1 MMSSRVRFKNPLAS
15 HGLRTALLAL
25 LYLPSCLSNLAAAAD
40 PPKLVVAITIDQF
53 RYDYLT
59 RFRGDYHYGL
69 DRLLKNGAV
78 FVDADLEHY
87 PTVTAVGHATLL
99 SGATPAISGIIGNEW
114 FDIETGKSVT
124 SVSDETVKQVGGSG
138 SSSASPHNLL
148 VNTIGDELKS
158 ASNGAARVIG
168 LSLKDRAAILPVGRS
183 ANAAY
188 WYDPASGDFI
198 TSSYYQQVLPDWVQ
212 QFNRQKLTASYAGVE
227 WKGPDP
233 QAAPLMK
240 LASIG
245 PKLFADVYG
254 SPFGNEL
261 LERFAEEAIPQEH
274 LGQGRSPDLLSISFS
289 SNDAVGHTFG
299 PDSPQVQDLCLR
311 TDAILGRLLAAI
323 DKQVGLRNS
332 LIVLTAD
339 HGVAPLPE
347 TQSAHKLPG
356 GRLSTADLVD
366 SIQGALARRFG
377 SGKWILSAIG
387 TSIYL
392 NRSLIRENN
401 LDSREVERIAAQ
413 AALAVPHVLQVY
425 TRSELILGH
434 PAADAVGMRIA
445 RSFNARRS
453 ADLEILLEPYWIT
466 SKSGTTHGT
475 PYEYDSQIP
484 LIFFGASI
492 RPGFVYM
499 HAALNDVAPTLAALL
514 GIPKPAGSAGRV
526 LNEIIDSRRE

>member
-1 MMSSRVRFKNPLAS
+1 MSTRVAIN
-15 HGLRTALLAL
+15 
-25 LYLPSCLSNLAAAAD
+25 LSNYRFRVFLTLTCTLLCLVGFAEAAD
-40 PPKLVVAITIDQF
+40 APKLVVSITIDQF

-59 RFRGDYHYGL
+59 RFRGDYKYGF

-99 SGATPAISGIIGNEW
+99 SGATPAISGIIGNDW

-124 SVSDETVKQVGGSG
+124 SVSDETVRQVGGSG
-138 SSSASPHNLL
+138 ASGASPHNLL
-148 VNTIGDELKS
+148 VNTVGDELKAGS
-158 ASNGAARVIG
+158 GGVARVIG
-168 LSLKDRAAILPVGRS
+168 LSLKDRSAILPVGRG

-188 WYDPASGDFI
+188 WYDPASGHFI
-198 TSSYYQQVLPDWVQ
+198 TSSYYEQVLPDWVQ
-212 QFNRQKLTASYAGVE
+212 RFNQKNLAAAYAGIE

-233 QAAPLMK
+233 QSAPLMK
-240 LASIG
+240 LAPIS
-245 PKLFADVYG
+245 PKLYADVYN

-261 LERFAEEAIPQEH
+261 LEQFAEEAISQEH
-274 LGQGRSPDLLSISFS
+274 LGQGGSTDLLSVSFS

-299 PDSPQVQDLCLR
+299 PDSPQVRDICIR
-311 TDAILGRLLAAI
+311 MDAILGRLLMAI
-323 DKQVGLRNS
+323 DQRVGLRNS

-356 GRLSTADLVD
+356 GRLSATDLVD
-366 SIQGALARRFG
+366 SIQAALQRQFG
-377 SGKWILSAIG
+377 SGKWVLTNIG

-392 NRSLIRENN
+392 NRSLVREKG
-401 LDSREVERIAAQ
+401 LDPREVERRAAE
-413 AALAVPHVLQVY
+413 AALTLPHVLRVY
-425 TRSELILGH
+425 TRSELVLGH
-434 PAADAVGMRIA
+434 PGADPIGTRIA

-453 ADLEILLEPYWIT
+453 GDLEILLEPYWIT
-466 SKSGTTHGT
+466 TKSGTTHGT

-484 LIFFGASI
+484 LIFLGSSI
-492 RPGFVYM
+492 RAGLVYT
-499 HAALNDVAPTLAALL
+499 HATLNDVAPTLSALL
-514 GIPKPAGSAGRV
+514 GIPKPSGSVGRI